1 MSKNTIIQLLLFFI
15 LIILGSYVFYNFS
28 KNKEENNLNIL
39 KKNENNNIDEKKLSN
54 NQNIIENIRYQSSNF
69 KGDTFEILAKYGETF
84 LENPNQ
90 MKLTKVNSNIL
101 FKNGEI
107 INLKSNFADFNT
119 QTFETTFFESVSIIK
134 KNEIING
141 DKLYFIMEASNNIS
155 DSSNEKEENIIRLTG
170 NVIYKKPGYTA
181 KADIIEIDLVT
192 KNLIIEMTKKTD
204 KVVINTSGN

>member
-69 KGDTFEILAKYGETF
+69 RGDTFEILAKYGETF

-119 QTFETTFFESVSIIK
+119 QTFETTFFENVSIIK
-134 KNEIING
+134 KNEIIKG
-141 DKLYFIMEASNNIS
+141 DKLYFMMEASNNIS

-204 KVVINTSGN
+204 RVVINTSNN

>member
-69 KGDTFEILAKYGETF
+69 RGDTFEILAKYGETF

-90 MKLTKVNSNIL
+90 MKLTKVNSNIS
-101 FKNGEI
+101 FKNGGI

-119 QTFETTFFESVSIIK
+119 LTFETTFFENVSIIK

-204 KVVINTSGN
+204 RVVINSSSN

>member
-1 MSKNTIIQLLLFFI
+1 MSKNTIIQLLLFLI

-28 KNKEENNLNIL
+28 KNKEKNNPNIL
-39 KKNENNNIDEKKLSN
+39 KKNEDNNIDEKKLSS

-69 KGDTFEILAKYGETF
+69 RGDTFEILAKYGETF

-90 MKLTKVNSNIL
+90 MKLTKVNSNIS

-107 INLKSNFADFNT
+107 ISLKSNFADFNT
-119 QTFETTFFESVSIIK
+119 LTFETTFFENVSIIK

-141 DKLYFIMEASNNIS
+141 DKLYFIME
-155 DSSNEKEENIIRLTG
+155 SSNSNLDSNDEKEKNIIRLTG
-170 NVIYKKPGYTA
+170 NVIYKRPGYTA

-192 KNLIIEMTKKTD
+192 KNLIIEMNKKTD
-204 KVVINTSGN
+204 RVVINTSGN